1 MCNKTE
7 NIGIPYIEYSVGGMF
22 YMRRLFIFI
31 FSFFIALSGVK
42 FDVHALDKPNVSAKA
57 VVLISAD
64 TGEIIY
70 SLNAGT
76 KLPMAST
83 TKIMTTLL
91 CIESGNLYEEF
102 VVDSDAI
109 KVEGSSMGLVEGDIV
124 TKYALCC
131 GMLLPSGNDA
141 ANATAV
147 KLGGSL
153 ENFAKMMNERA
164 KEIGMSNSYFVT
176 PSGLE
181 GTGHGASAY
190 DMALLAR
197 EALKNE
203 IFRDICSQETI
214 QVKFGNPPYE
224 RWLKNT
230 NKLLSMYDGVYG
242 VKTGFTDEA
251 GRCLVSACERDGMEL
266 ICVTLN
272 DSDDWNDHMSLY
284 DYGFS
289 QVSNYEY
296 EIDDI
301 SANLVG
307 GYEDKIHLYCESN
320 PIICTSE
327 FNDEFLKYEVKTSPF
342 IYAPVMDGEQCGE
355 ITIFFKGKEV
365 ETLPLYADKSYE
377 IYEKVEEKESGFGKI
392 ISKIKKIFK

>member
-1 MCNKTE
+1 MKKISVIILTVILAVSGI
-7 NIGIPYIEYSVGGMF
+7 NIDIP
-22 YMRRLFIFI
+22 
-31 FSFFIALSGVK
+31 
-42 FDVHALDKPNVSAKA
+42 DVCAEGRPEISAKSA
-57 VVLISAD
+57 VLICAD
-64 TGEIIY
+64 TGETIY
-70 SLNAGT
+70 SLNAGE

-91 CIESGNLYEEF
+91 CIESGNLDEEF
-102 VVDSDAI
+102 VVDSEAI
-109 KVEGSSMGLVEGDIV
+109 KVEGSSMGLTEGDIV

-147 KLGGSL
+147 KLAGSL
-153 ENFAKMMNERA
+153 ENFAVMMNEKA
-164 KEIGMSNSYFVT
+164 KEIGMSKSYFVT

-190 DMALLAR
+190 DMAILAR
-197 EALKNE
+197 EALKND
-203 IFRDICSQETI
+203 IFREICSKQSI

-251 GRCLVSACERDGMEL
+251 GRCLVSACERDGKEL

-272 DSDDWNDHMSLY
+272 DRNDWNDHMSLY

-289 QVSNYEY
+289 QVEMCECEISN
-296 EIDDI
+296 EIYVKLAG
-301 SANLVG
+301 SS
-307 GYEDKIHLYCESN
+307 EERIHLFAAEN
-320 PIICTSE
+320 PVICTADGNNE
-327 FNDEFLKYEVKTSPF
+327 LFKYKLKTPPF
-342 IYAPVMDGEQCGE
+342 VYAPIAKGEQCGE
-355 ITIFFKGKEV
+355 LTIMYKGREV
-365 ETLPLYADKSYE
+365 RTIPLYADKNYD
-377 IYEKVEEKESGFGKI
+377 IYRKPEQKKSL
-392 ISKIKKIFK
+392 SDKIKDIFR